1 MAEPIDRAFYRRLLE
16 DDPFL
21 AGLGCTL
28 EAVERGR
35 LELSVPFDDDIA
47 LHDATPG
54 LGGVVH
60 AGVIATL
67 VDCGGEVVRT
77 TFDDP
82 RSVQLATTDLNVEF
96 LRPATGDLRVRATC
110 EGAGSAIGVSD
121 VRIQSRT
128 DVGEPTTVAV
138 GRGTYHLSTLD
149 SDGG

>member
-1 MAEPIDRAFYRRLLE
+1 MPESIDQAFYRTLLE

-21 AGLGCTL
+21 AGLGCRL
-28 EAVERGR
+28 EAVESGR

-54 LGGVVH
+54 LGGVLH

-82 RSVQLATTDLNVEF
+82 RAVQLATTDLNVEF
-96 LRPATGDLRVRATC
+96 LRPATDDVRVRATC
-110 EGAGSAIGVSD
+110 ERAGSAVGVSD
-121 VRIQSRT
+121 VRVESRT
-128 DVGEPTTVAV
+128 ETGEPTTVAV

-149 SDGG
+149 SDSG